1 MRLTVAS
8 VGRPRDRHLQS
19 LVDDYASRIRRH
31 WKLELIQVRE
41 GDGNPDAVK
50 AAESEALRRVVAPR
64 STLIL
69 LDERGDMPTSSELAL
84 RMEKAMNQSQA
95 DWTLLIGGANG
106 HAPGMR
112 NQADWVW
119 SLSRLTLP
127 HDLALVLLLEQLY
140 RAGSILRGE
149 PYHRA

>member
-8 VGRPRDRHLQS
+8 VGKPRDKHLQS

-31 WKLELIQVRE
+31 WKLDLIQVRE
-41 GDGNPDAVK
+41 GEGSPDAVK
-50 AAESEALRRVVAPR
+50 VAESEALRRVVAPR

-69 LDERGDMPTSSELAL
+69 LDERGDMPSSSELAQ
-84 RMEKAMNQSQA
+84 RIERAMNRSQA

-112 NQADWVW
+112 EQAQWVW

-127 HDLALVLLLEQLY
+127 HDLALVLLLEQMY

>member
-1 MRLTVAS
+1 VRLTVAS
-8 VGRPRDRHLQS
+8 VGKPRDRHMQAM
-19 LVDDYASRIRRH
+19 VDDYANRIRRH
-31 WKLELIQVRE
+31 WKLDLIQVRE
-41 GDGNPDAVK
+41 GTGTTDAVK
-50 AAESEALRRVVAPR
+50 AAESDALRRVIAPR
-64 STLIL
+64 STVIL
-69 LDERGDMPTSSELAL
+69 LDERGDMPTSADLAT
-84 RMEKAMNQSQA
+84 RIDRAMNQSQA

-112 NQADWVW
+112 EQANWVW

>member
-8 VGRPRDRHLQS
+8 VGKPRDKHLQS

-31 WKLELIQVRE
+31 WKLDLIQVRE
-41 GDGNPDAVK
+41 GDGSPDAVK

-64 STLIL
+64 STVIL
-69 LDERGDMPTSSELAL
+69 LDERGDMPSSSELAQ
-84 RMEKAMNQSQA
+84 RIERSMNRSQA

-112 NQADWVW
+112 EQAHWVW

-127 HDLALVLLLEQLY
+127 HDLALVLLLEQMY

>member
-1 MRLTVAS
+1 MV
-8 VGRPRDRHLQS
+8 
-19 LVDDYASRIRRH
+19 
-31 WKLELIQVRE
+31 
-41 GDGNPDAVK
+41 
-50 AAESEALRRVVAPR
+50 
-64 STLIL
+64 
-69 LDERGDMPTSSELAL
+69 LDERGDMPTSTELAL

-127 HDLALVLLLEQLY
+127 HDLALLGRALEDAAHKGERLLVGVERL
-140 RAGSILRGE
+140 I
-149 PYHRA
+149 